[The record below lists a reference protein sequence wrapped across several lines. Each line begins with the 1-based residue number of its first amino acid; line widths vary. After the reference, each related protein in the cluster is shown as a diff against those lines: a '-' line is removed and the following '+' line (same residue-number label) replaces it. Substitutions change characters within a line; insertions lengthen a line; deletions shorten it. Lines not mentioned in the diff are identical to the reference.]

1 MAELISG
8 PCSSMGYRSIWHIL
22 EMEGLRVPRVIVQDL
37 LKEMDPEGTEQRRK
51 HRLKRRMY
59 HNPGPNYA
67 WHIDGYDKLKPW
79 GFPIHGAIDG
89 FSRRILWLEVTQLY
103 GARDCL
109 FEVPAAEVDLG
120 SQHIIEDSPENDHQE
135 YFDYARDNLSIPLPR
150 DWEEALEMYRKLTHV
165 AIHGYDA

>member
-1 MAELISG
+1 MTLHLRQAWSVRLWYCFNEVLQAELDSVKEHWNTHRIRKS
-8 PCSSMGYRSIWHIL
+8 RSDT
-22 EMEGLRVPRVIVQDL
+22 VPGRPDSL
-37 LKEMDPEGTEQRRK
+37 YFLPE
-51 HRLKRRMY
+51 
-59 HNPGPNYA
+59 
-67 WHIDGYDKLKPW
+67 
-79 GFPIHGAIDG
+79 
-89 FSRRILWLEVTQLY
+89 LY

-135 YFDYARDNLSIPLPR
+135 YFDYARDNLSIPLAR